1 MSTATVFGNFDF
13 NKVEKHPDNKKIIE
27 LIKNKD
33 LNGICNNMCNVLE
46 TVTIK
51 NYPII
56 SEIKKSMLEYGAMG
70 SLMSGSG
77 PTVFGFY
84 ENYDKALV
92 ALKNIRSK
100 FRIKE
105 IYITTIFNTSK

>member
-1 MSTATVFGNFDF
+1 
-13 NKVEKHPDNKKIIE
+13 
-27 LIKNKD
+27 
-33 LNGICNNMCNVLE
+33 
-46 TVTIK
+46 
-51 NYPII
+51 
-56 SEIKKSMLEYGAMG
+56 MLEYDAIG